1 MILLATCYGGSFARS
16 IRVSDQAPVL
26 ALIGPPA
33 EITAGQSE
41 VDFRN
46 LYRVFFA
53 NNSIAEALAALERNG
68 TRYFGTTARGFF
80 LSVWRDYRI
89 NHCSDDRLRER
100 ARELALRARAQAL
113 PRKSIGQFM
122 RELRAI
128 APRTF
133 AESRSRYF
141 MDDLYPDHRERFAL
155 SFEEADVFA
164 RKKSKSKPAL

>member
-1 MILLATCYGGSFARS
+1 LPDESGFVTANGTPCSWSRLNELVTPLNVRTRLNVVILLATCYGGSFARS

-46 LYRVFFA
+46 LYRAFFA
-53 NNSIAEALAALERNG
+53 NNSIAEALAALDRNG

-100 ARELALRARAQAL
+100 ARELALRARAQGL
-113 PRKSIGQFM
+113 PRKSIGQF
-122 RELRAI
+122 RAG
-128 APRTF
+128 A
-133 AESRSRYF
+133 
-141 MDDLYPDHRERFAL
+141 
-155 SFEEADVFA
+155 
-164 RKKSKSKPAL
+164 